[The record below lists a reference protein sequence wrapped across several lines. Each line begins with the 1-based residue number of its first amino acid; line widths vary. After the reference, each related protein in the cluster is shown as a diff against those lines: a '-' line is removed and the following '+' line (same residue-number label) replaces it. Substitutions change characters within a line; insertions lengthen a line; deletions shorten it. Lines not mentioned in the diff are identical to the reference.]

1 MYIIREGIITLV
13 ICIVSMESSIYKPL
27 YSLVPRPSHHPVFIC
42 KKKKNRRE
50 KSGRIYPL
58 TDINTQEG
66 RKEEEPPIERMQFV
80 HALHVPNKWLVVANI
95 QNSI

>member
-1 MYIIREGIITLV
+1 MTV
-13 ICIVSMESSIYKPL
+13 SHCIALFPGLPTIQFL
-27 YSLVPRPSHHPVFIC
+27 YA
-42 KKKKNRRE
+42 KKNRRE
-50 KSGRIYPL
+50 KSGSVYYL